1 MGLLRNIKMKM
12 RSAIGLVCV
21 LLGGILVS
29 AQQSDTTVLRA
40 SATPIESSSRPERL
54 DAPSRA
60 PVSIPATEVSKDS
73 SPQLSDGDTSL
84 NSSALSE
91 PVAASGDPD
100 CAQFAALG
108 PTAADRGTTAE
119 VPGGGLSLHDF
130 SMQGE
135 FTREHMIKMARNFV
149 PSTPLPDAPSYTPMT
164 SKEKFE
170 DWAHHTYSADMLV
183 GTVFDTL
190 ILQATGAYRDYG
202 GGMEG
207 FTKRYGTQLLSNEA
221 GSLFGRWF
229 FPTVLHQDPR
239 YFSSHETRVLDRM
252 AYAVSRTVI
261 TRSDNG
267 GNVFNSSLL
276 LTLLF
281 TSALNNGYKPN
292 YETSFPAT
300 MANTF
305 AGLGGTAQMNLL
317 NEFWPDLKQMFT
329 HHQPAPARYVTR
341 KVNELVSG
349 HPQEQA
355 VHHQSQQ

>member
-1 MGLLRNIKMKM
+1 MRATLKLAMKA
-12 RSAIGLVCV
+12 RSAIGSIILLLSATLV
-21 LLGGILVS
+21 G
-29 AQQSDTTVLRA
+29 AQQVETPVLRA
-40 SATPIESSSRPERL
+40 AAAPAESSSRPDRL
-54 DAPSRA
+54 NAVVAVPTAKS
-60 PVSIPATEVSKDS
+60 SKHAREYS
-73 SPQLSDGDTSL
+73 LRLSDGNNWLHSGAMFEPAPSANGACLKLAVAKYSATPQ
-84 NSSALSE
+84 SALE
-91 PVAASGDPD
+91 
-100 CAQFAALG
+100 
-108 PTAADRGTTAE
+108 E
-119 VPGGGLSLHDF
+119 VPGGGLSLRDF
-130 SMQGE
+130 NMQGE
-135 FTREHMIKMARNFV
+135 FTREHMIKMAHNFV
-149 PSTPLPDAPSYTPMT
+149 PSKPLPDAPSYTPMT

-170 DWAHHTYSADMLV
+170 GWAKHTYSADMLM

-207 FTKRYGTQLLSNEA
+207 FTKRYGNQLLSNEA

-239 YFSSHETRVLDRM
+239 YFPSHESRVLDRM

-267 GNVFNSSLL
+267 RNVFNSSLL

-292 YETSFPAT
+292 YEKSFPAT

-317 NEFWPDLKQMFT
+317 NEFWPDLKQIFT
-329 HHQPAPARYVTR
+329 RHEPKPARYVSR
-341 KVNELVSG
+341 KVNELVDG
-349 HPQEQA
+349 HSQDST
-355 VHHQSQQ
+355 VHRQSQQ